1 MKRIEFFSI
10 LLLLAFLCSC
20 TSGKIKYR
28 KIAVEEY
35 MDKVK
40 AGWIGQMVGV
50 GLGGP
55 NEFKWEG
62 EIIPEENI
70 PVWAP
75 EMVNQFN
82 QDDIYVEMTFLRT
95 LEKYGFDVS
104 IRQAGIDF
112 ANSQYALWHANKAG
126 RDNLRSGIAPPA
138 SGHPAY
144 NNHADDI
151 DYQIEADYAGLIS
164 PGMPNLAIQLGEL
177 FGRLM
182 NYGDGLYGG
191 QFVAG
196 MYAEAFF
203 EDDME
208 KIVRSG
214 LKCIPKGSQYYE
226 CISDILIW
234 HKENPDNWAKTWD
247 LVNQKYHLNPEYRK
261 FTCSGSGDSFNIDA
275 KLNGAYIVMGMLY
288 GDGDIKKTIVIST
301 RCGQDSDCNP
311 ANSGG
316 ILFTTLGFK
325 NLPDEYKSAL
335 DYSTKFSYTDYN
347 VSELIDV
354 CSKLVRDAVV
364 RNGGRIE
371 AGKDGKEYFLIP
383 VADPVPGALEQCWDA
398 LPLSTDIHFTD
409 EEMTQ
414 IRFRSIPPEAHIN
427 IWKVSGPYTQQ
438 GKNNLRLFDIVFP
451 PETGL
456 QKGEWKDMPFGGE
469 YSKWIA
475 QLIRMPGGENAVAYL
490 KTNIWSESSCDA
502 VAYLGSDDG
511 IKVWLNGQLV
521 HQKNL
526 QRGFIAGEDSFPVK
540 LKSGW
545 NTCLLKVTQGTGGWE
560 AAMAICDVKGKPV
573 EGLKYKGE

>member
-1 MKRIEFFSI
+1 MKKIELFTFLI
-10 LLLLAFLCSC
+10 LLPALFNC
-20 TSGKIKYR
+20 TSVKIKYR
-28 KIAVEEY
+28 KISVKEY
-35 MDKVK
+35 IDKVK

-55 NEFKWEG
+55 TEFIREG
-62 EIIPEENI
+62 EIIPEADI
-70 PVWAP
+70 PEWKP
-75 EMVNQFN
+75 DMVNQFH

-112 ANSQYALWHANKAG
+112 ANIQNALCHANKAG
-126 RDNLRSGIAPPA
+126 RDNLRGGIAPPA

-144 NNHADDI
+144 NSHADDI

-164 PGMPNLAIQLGEL
+164 PGMPNLAIQLGEI

-182 NYGDGLYGG
+182 NDGDGLYGG

-214 LKCIPKGSQYYE
+214 LKCIPEGSQYYE
-226 CISDILIW
+226 CISDVLKW
-234 HKENPDNWAKTWD
+234 YGENPDDWEKTWD

-261 FTCSGSGDSFNIDA
+261 FTCSGSGDPFNIDA

-288 GDGDIKKTIVIST
+288 GDGDIKKTIVISA

-335 DYSTKFSYTDYN
+335 DYSTNFSYTDYN

-354 CSKLVRDAVV
+354 CEKLVRDAVV
-364 RNGGRIE
+364 RSGGKIETGKNGT
-371 AGKDGKEYFLIP
+371 EYFLIP
-383 VADPVPGALEQCWDA
+383 VEAPIPGLLEQCWDA
-398 LPLSTDIHFTD
+398 LPLSSDIHFTD
-409 EEMTQ
+409 EEMAQ
-414 IRFRSIPPEAHIN
+414 IRFRSIPPEAHITV
-427 IWKVSGPYTQQ
+427 WKVSGPYAQE
-438 GKNNLRLFDIVFP
+438 GKNGLQLFDIVFP
-451 PETGL
+451 PEKDL
-456 QKGEWKDMPFGGE
+456 QKGEWKDMPFGGK
-469 YSKWIA
+469 YSNWIA
-475 QLIRMPGGENAVAYL
+475 QLIKMPGGENVVAYL
-490 KTNIWSESSCDA
+490 KTNIWSEASRDA
-502 VAYLGSDDG
+502 VVYLGSDDG

-521 HQKNL
+521 HQNNL
-526 QRGFIAGEDSFPVK
+526 QRGCTAGEDSFPIK
-540 LKSGW
+540 LKKGW

-573 EGLKYKGE
+573 GGLRYKAE